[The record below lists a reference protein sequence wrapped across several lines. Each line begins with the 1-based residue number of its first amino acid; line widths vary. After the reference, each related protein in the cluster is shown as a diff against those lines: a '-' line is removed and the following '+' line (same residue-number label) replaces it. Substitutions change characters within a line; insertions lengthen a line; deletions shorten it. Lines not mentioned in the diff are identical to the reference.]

1 MTVPDRE
8 AVMEI
13 IRRLK
18 GGLWALP
25 VAFPTAA
32 PDHAQVVLEPVTWRD
47 ADDPKTVSLLAA
59 WRGSANAF
67 FPAQFP
73 VTHEGTRR
81 WLVKQLLENP
91 DRVLFWVRAPQGERI
106 GHLGLFRFDFDDG
119 SVELDNVVRGV
130 PAVVGGAMSSAVEA
144 LLRWS
149 FAALGMR
156 AVCLRVLSDNARAVR
171 LYERHGFEETMR
183 FPLVRHVEGD
193 VVSWEPAGADYRQP
207 IERYFVTMRLLAP
220 SPNDRHAL
228 AGPNFARRTNALSRP
243 SR

>member
-1 MTVPDRE
+1 MSVPDRE
-8 AVMEI
+8 AVLEM

-25 VAFPTAA
+25 VEFPTAA
-32 PDHAQVVLEPVTWRD
+32 PEHAQVVLDPVTWRD
-47 ADDPKTVSLLAA
+47 ADDPRAIALLAA

-73 VTHEGTRR
+73 VTLEGTHR
-81 WLVKQLLENP
+81 WLVKQLLENQ
-91 DRVLFWVRAPQGERI
+91 DRLLFWVRAPRGERI

-130 PAVVGGAMSSAVEA
+130 PSAVPGAMSSAVEA

-149 FAALGMR
+149 FATLRMR
-156 AVCLRVLSDNARAVR
+156 ALFLRVLSDNARAIR
-171 LYERHGFEETMR
+171 LYERYGFKETMR
-183 FPLVRHVEGD
+183 MPLIRVVEGD
-193 VVSWEPAGADYRQP
+193 VVSWEPASADYRSP

-220 SPNDRHAL
+220 AQNANHAL
-228 AGPNFARRTNALSRP
+228 DRPNFSRRTGSMSRSSP
-243 SR
+243 